1 MSNELKY
8 PKSDNYN
15 RDSEAND
22 KTDIREPNDSTEVK
36 KQWIDHWFVQA
47 IMIALYFKI
56 FGVLG
61 GLCGLGSFY
70 YLKKT
75 QSTVI
80 SILISSVIGFASWA
94 LVFTLVRNNL

>member
-1 MSNELKY
+1 MSTELKF
-8 PKSDNYN
+8 PKSD
-15 RDSEAND
+15 DPHQVSAA
-22 KTDIREPNDSTEVK
+22 TDTTQMQESNDSTEVK

-47 IMIALYFKI
+47 MMIALYFKI

-94 LVFTLVRNNL
+94 IAFTLVRNNL